1 MQADWRQRLWN
12 GAYEVKLAGAYN
24 DSAQDF
30 LGDRNWR
37 GSVETKGDF
46 ELNKYWHF
54 GWNAILE
61 SDDTFRR
68 FYRIDDIYA
77 TERVSS
83 IWLTGMGDR
92 NYFNMTFA
100 QYGNLNGSNT
110 YIYETNSYEKTVTA
124 TAYPSLDYNY
134 IHNKPV
140 FGGELSFDVNALAL
154 SVNDP
159 ANRFLPSYGARW
171 TTS

>member
-30 LGDRNWR
+30 FDDRNFR

-46 ELNKYWHF
+46 ELNKYWHI

-68 FYRIDDIYA
+68 FYHIDDLYA

-83 IWLTGMGDR
+83 VWLTGMGD
-92 NYFNMTFA
+92 T
-100 QYGNLNGSNT
+100 
-110 YIYETNSYEKTVTA
+110 ETIST
-124 TAYPSLDYNY
+124 
-134 IHNKPV
+134 
-140 FGGELSFDVNALAL
+140 
-154 SVNDP
+154 
-159 ANRFLPSYGARW
+159 
-171 TTS
+171 